1 MSAKRTAIE
10 SITVLTATGAAAS
23 TAVGITALARGETR
37 GAPGVTKSL
46 SRLGKSV
53 GGGMLTGIAVAA
65 GSGALVGLT
74 VYRSLYSL
82 RRSG

>member
-1 MSAKRTAIE
+1 
-10 SITVLTATGAAAS
+10 
-23 TAVGITALARGETR
+23 
-37 GAPGVTKSL
+37 
-46 SRLGKSV
+46 
-53 GGGMLTGIAVAA
+53 MLTGIAVAA